1 MNRLVTDNH
10 KTGRDALKL
19 LNESH
24 GIVAPVLF
32 VLENNRIIGSLT
44 DGDIR
49 RGLLAG
55 LQIDDSIEEF
65 LNKNFRYFTENNWGK
80 SEIIQL
86 KKLNIRFVP
95 EINSEGNFVRILDL
109 EHQNAS
115 LPLSAVIMAGGKG
128 ERLLPLTQNT
138 PKPLLKVGEKPIIEH
153 NIDRLIKFGITDIYL
168 SVRYLAEQLV
178 EYFGDGSAKGC
189 NIHYIFEDEPLGTI
203 GALSKIE
210 NLQNDNIILLN
221 SDLLTNID
229 YEEFYRIF
237 KEEEADMAIA
247 STPFDVNVPYAV
259 LEFSEGKN
267 IRTFKEKPK
276 YTYYSNAGIYL
287 IKAGLLNRIPK
298 NEKHDATDFLNGLL
312 SNGFKVI
319 SEPIHGYW
327 LDIGRI
333 EDYFKAQED
342 IRYINL

>member
-1 MNRLVTDNH
+1 MNHLVTDNN
-10 KTGRDALKL
+10 KTGRDALRM
-19 LNESH
+19 LNDSH

-32 VLENNRIIGSLT
+32 VVKNEKIDGSLT

-55 LQIDDSIEEF
+55 LQIDDPIEKF
-65 LNKNFRYFTENNWGK
+65 LNKNFKFFTENNWGK
-80 SEIIQL
+80 SEINNL

-95 EINSEGNFVRILDL
+95 EIDSHHNFLRILDL
-109 EHQNAS
+109 QHEKAS

-138 PKPLLKVGEKPIIEH
+138 PKPLLKVGDKPIIEH
-153 NIDRLIKFGITDIYL
+153 NIDRLIKYGITDIYI

-178 EYFGDGSAKGC
+178 DFFGDGSQKGC
-189 NIHYIFEDEPLGTI
+189 KIQYIFEDEPLGTI
-203 GALSKIE
+203 GALGKIE
-210 NLQNDNIILLN
+210 NLSNENLILLN

-229 YEEFYRIF
+229 YEDFYRIF
-237 KEEEADMAIA
+237 KEEQADMAIA
-247 STPFDVNVPYAV
+247 STPFDVNIPYAV

-267 IRTFKEKPK
+267 IKTFKEKPK

-287 IKAGLLNRIPK
+287 IKASLLNRIPK
-298 NEKHDATDFLNGLL
+298 NEKSDATDFLNGLL
-312 SNGFKVI
+312 TDGYKVI

>member
-1 MNRLVTDNH
+1 
-10 KTGRDALKL
+10 
-19 LNESH
+19 
-24 GIVAPVLF
+24 
-32 VLENNRIIGSLT
+32 
-44 DGDIR
+44 
-49 RGLLAG
+49 
-55 LQIDDSIEEF
+55 
-65 LNKNFRYFTENNWGK
+65 
-80 SEIIQL
+80 
-86 KKLNIRFVP
+86 
-95 EINSEGNFVRILDL
+95 
-109 EHQNAS
+109 
-115 LPLSAVIMAGGKG
+115 MAGGKG

-138 PKPLLKVGEKPIIEH
+138 PKPLLKVGDKPIIEH
-153 NIDRLIKFGITDIYL
+153 NIDRLIKFGINDIYI

-178 EYFGDGSAKGC
+178 EYFGDGRDKGC
-189 NIHYIFEDEPLGTI
+189 NIYYIFEDEPLGTI

-210 NLQNDNIILLN
+210 NLKNENVILLN

-229 YEEFYRIF
+229 YEDFFRVF
-237 KEEEADMAIA
+237 KEENAAMAIA
-247 STPFDVNVPYAV
+247 STPFDINVPYAV

-267 IRTFKEKPK
+267 ISTFKEKPK

-287 IKAGLLNRIPK
+287 IKADLLNRIPK

-312 SNGFKVI
+312 SDGFKVI

>member
-55 LQIDDSIEEF
+55 LQIDDSIEKF

-95 EINSEGNFVRILDL
+95 ELNFEGNFVRILDL
-109 EHQNAS
+109 ENQNAS

-138 PKPLLKVGEKPIIEH
+138 PKPLLKVGDKPIIEH
-153 NIDRLIKFGITDIYL
+153 NIDRLIKFGITDIYI

-178 EYFGDGSAKGC
+178 EYFGDGRDKGC

-210 NLQNDNIILLN
+210 NLKNENVILLN

-229 YEEFYRIF
+229 YEDFYRIF
-237 KEEEADMAIA
+237 KEENAAMAIA

-287 IKAGLLNRIPK
+287 IKADLLSRIPK

-312 SNGFKVI
+312 SDGFKVI

>member
-1 MNRLVTDNH
+1 
-10 KTGRDALKL
+10 
-19 LNESH
+19 
-24 GIVAPVLF
+24 VLF
-32 VLENNRIIGSLT
+32 VLENNKLSGSLT

-55 LQIDDSIEEF
+55 LQIDDSIEKF
-65 LNKNFRYFTENNWGK
+65 LNKNFRCFSENNWGK

-138 PKPLLKVGEKPIIEH
+138 PKPLLKVGDKPIIEH
-153 NIDRLIKFGITDIYL
+153 NIDRLIKFGITDIYI

-178 EYFGDGSAKGC
+178 GYFGDGKEKNCS
-189 NIHYIFEDEPLGTI
+189 IHYLFEDEPLGTI

-210 NLQNDNIILLN
+210 NLQNENIILLN

-229 YEEFYRIF
+229 YEEFYRVF
-237 KEEEADMAIA
+237 KEEDADMAIA

-287 IKAGLLNRIPK
+287 IKAELLNRIPK

-312 SNGFKVI
+312 LDGFKVI